1 VILTR
6 ARGGDQRWAG
16 SNRRFAVGRLPLVT
30 GVEHSPGGAWVQRP
44 PPPSHRE

>member
-16 SNRRFAVGRLPLVT
+16 SNRRLAVGRLSLVA
-30 GVEHSPGGAWVQRP
+30 GVEHSPGGAWV
-44 PPPSHRE
+44 